1 MDLLFNGGGL
11 GPLLWNKYFSSASHI
26 LVISTQTKAMV
37 RSKST
42 FCVYLD
48 IFSAPSLF
56 WKLYFCTFELR
67 LCVHSIICAVV
78 WSIPGIKCRSVAGL
92 PSVQSA
98 YYCSSRHFFGIF
110 ILETSWSFNTMTP
123 KAWLTRV
130 QLFCRGMFTR
140 EKASHKNKY
149 FSRTFSVTITTHRF
163 SRTQIQILVLSW
175 T

>member
-11 GPLLWNKYFSSASHI
+11 GPLLWNKYFSSGAQM
-26 LVISTQTKAMV
+26 LVISTQT
-37 RSKST
+37 T
-42 FCVYLD
+42 FCVFLD

-56 WKLYFCTFELR
+56 WKMYFCTFELR
-67 LCVHSIICAVV
+67 LCVHSIICAAV
-78 WSIPGIKCRSVAGL
+78 WSIPGIKCRSVGGM

-123 KAWLTRV
+123 KAWFKTRV

-140 EKASHKNKY
+140 KKASHKNKY
-149 FSRTFSVTITTHRF
+149 FSWTFSGTITTHRF
-163 SRTQIQILVLSW
+163 SGAHIQTLVSRW

>member
-42 FCVYLD
+42 FCVFLD

-56 WKLYFCTFELR
+56 WKMYFCTFELR

-98 YYCSSRHFFGIF
+98 YYCSSPHFFGIF
-110 ILETSWSFNTMTP
+110 ILETSWNFNTMTL
-123 KAWLTRV
+123 KAWLTSSTVLHRNV
-130 QLFCRGMFTR
+130 HK
-140 EKASHKNKY
+140 ENASHKNKY
-149 FSRTFSVTITTHRF
+149 FSWTFSGTITTHRF
-163 SRTQIQILVLSW
+163 SRAHIQTLVSRW